1 MLVRYGEVCYEKGYD
16 VEWKGSQGYLGGCM
30 RKMRYDDE

>member
-16 VEWKGSQGYLGGCM
+16 VEWKGTGIFRRLYEE
-30 RKMRYDDE
+30 DEI